1 MVWKSFFFF
10 FLNITP
16 QAGARTCARVLFVPA
31 LLPAGWS
38 SVPGCSPA
46 AVQSEHHEASDRQ
59 FIARSTLCCE
69 KSQIWAMCKA
79 QLSLSFC
86 ESWLQGEKIR
96 VLRSDA
102 FLPFFRFLHTA
113 QMQWRA
119 ERRVLRLISPTS
131 NTRCLHSFIHA
142 VSFNVSSKS
151 QWNQISKVLVV

>member
-1 MVWKSFFFF
+1 MQAQLKHIQCRLLLSSLNISNFSFNLVMGSLHGPEIFF

-16 QAGARTCARVLFVPA
+16 QAGAGTCARVLFVPA

-46 AVQSEHHEASDRQ
+46 AAQSEHYEASDRQ

-86 ESWLQGEKIR
+86 ETWLQGEKIK
-96 VLRSDA
+96 VLRSNV
-102 FLPFFRFLHTA
+102 FLPFFTFLHTA
-113 QMQWRA
+113 QMQ
-119 ERRVLRLISPTS
+119 
-131 NTRCLHSFIHA
+131 
-142 VSFNVSSKS
+142 
-151 QWNQISKVLVV
+151 